1 MIMEFLSMAWDS
13 VYALAVGIGFGVLFQ
28 RVGLVD
34 WLIAKVL
41 RK

>member
-1 MIMEFLSMAWDS
+1 MIMELLTTALDS